1 LGNIWE
7 KEGMNSFE
15 PQDVSDLAPGV
26 QLGHYVLMD
35 KIAEGGMGSV
45 YKAFEPALERFVA
58 IKVLLPEYA
67 QNEQYLQNFEAE
79 AQRVASIQH
88 PNIVPIYYIGRINK
102 IAFFSMAFIEGQT
115 LDDWIMADKKLNLG
129 EAKWFLYQAASAL
142 EYAARFQL
150 IHLDIKPSNFLV
162 DQKPMVLLAD
172 FGLAQNITHSNDP
185 TDREVYGT
193 PYYIAPEQIYRQR
206 TDLRTDIYS
215 LGATLFHLVVGQPPY
230 DGDSIEEIIQ
240 GHIQKPF
247 PYGLALASNIHIG
260 LAHLIRKMMER
271 NPDDRFQNYHELQV
285 ALEDVEH
292 FRYEVATTIDFKPIP
307 RPPDELPTG
316 KRDLA
321 YGLLRNTHSEWAHTS
336 SKIDSRFTRAQI
348 IGAQSNRAQ
357 PLSIEKSAATFLEIS
372 KGQNGNIQDLLEAS
386 EKFKGFQHFLQQLSP
401 FLHVEASSENE
412 KHRVCLDTLGS
423 LKSQSLALLDFSLT
437 HEFPA
442 STYFQWNPLWQH
454 QIAVAFIVEDT
465 YDLLGLKKTGVEFA
479 AGLFHDIGKMILSEL
494 YPLAFFNVMNRSI
507 IDQLPLSRLELDLFG
522 IHHGEIGARWL
533 QEKRFPS
540 ALVEAVELHES
551 MEFNPKKSPLP
562 AALHSAD
569 HLARQLR
576 IGYSGNGLFSQSAWE
591 ESSITKMLWENRK
604 TEALNFE
611 NFTAFLI
618 SRYSEFPMLF

>member
-1 LGNIWE
+1 
-7 KEGMNSFE
+7 MNSFE
-15 PQDVSDLAPGV
+15 PQDVNDLAPGV

-35 KIAEGGMGSV
+35 KIADGGMGSV

-88 PNIVPIYYIGRINK
+88 PNIVPIYYIGRINR
-102 IAFFSMAFIEGQT
+102 IAFFSMAFVEGQT
-115 LDDWIMADKKLNLG
+115 LDDWIMGDKKLNLG
-129 EAKWFLYQAASAL
+129 EAKWFLFQAASAL
-142 EYAARFQL
+142 EYASRYQL

-185 TDREVYGT
+185 SDREVYGT

-271 NPDDRFQNYHELQV
+271 NPEDRFQNYQELLA
-285 ALEDVEH
+285 ALADVEH
-292 FRYEVATTIDFKPIP
+292 FRYEVSHTIDFKPIP
-307 RPPDELPTG
+307 RPPEELPSG
-316 KRDLA
+316 KRELA
-321 YGLLRNTHSEWAHTS
+321 YGLLKGNHSEWARSS
-336 SKIDSRFTRAQI
+336 SKVDSRFTRAQI
-348 IGAQSNRAQ
+348 MGAQSNRAQ
-357 PLSIEKSAATFLEIS
+357 PLAIEKSAATFLEIS
-372 KGQNGNIQDLLEAS
+372 KGQNGDINDLLEAS
-386 EKFKGFQHFLQQLSP
+386 EKFRGFQHFLTQLSS
-401 FLHVEASSENE
+401 FLNVESSSTPE
-412 KHRVCLDTLGS
+412 KRRICLETLGS
-423 LKSQSLALLDFSLT
+423 QKAQSLALLDFSLT
-437 HEFPA
+437 HELPP
-442 STYFQWNPLWQH
+442 SSYFNWQPLWQH
-454 QIAVAFIVEDT
+454 QIAVAFIIDDT
-465 YDLLGLKKTGVEFA
+465 YDLLGFKKTGIEFA
-479 AGLFHDIGKMILSEL
+479 TGLFHDVGKIILSEL

-522 IHHGEIGARWL
+522 IHHGEIGAQWL
-533 QEKRFPS
+533 REKGFS
-540 ALVEAVELHES
+540 NSLVDAVEQHES

-562 AALHSAD
+562 AVLHSAD

-576 IGYSGNGLFSQSAWE
+576 LGYSGNGIFSQTSWE
-591 ESSITKMLWENRK
+591 EASITKTLWENRK
-604 TEALNFE
+604 NQAFDFE